1 MYRTTQFIVVDR
13 PLQIGV
19 IVFLRL
25 DAFRIFVVERLSFKS
40 IVIDSQGA
48 QSPEAIANKSVPN
61 TVRRFTS

>member
-1 MYRTTQFIVVDR
+1 MYRATQFIVVDR

-25 DAFRIFVVERLSFKS
+25 NAFRIFVVEHLSFKF
-40 IVIDSQGA
+40 IVIDGQGA
-48 QSPEAIANKSVPN
+48 QNPESIANKSVPN